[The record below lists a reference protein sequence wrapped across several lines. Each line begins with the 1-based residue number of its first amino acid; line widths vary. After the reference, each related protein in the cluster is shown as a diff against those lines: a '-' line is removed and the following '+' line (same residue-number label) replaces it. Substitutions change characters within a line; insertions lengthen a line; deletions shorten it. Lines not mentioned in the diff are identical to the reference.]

1 MLTSYNVL
9 PWTVATWNLK
19 ESQRDR
25 IQTLPL
31 RIDGA
36 LEKNILDRTWPRCA
50 GSRSFVISV
59 TIRCKGIFI
68 WKFLCLVLTIYITL
82 NKTQIS
88 ILSAVVMNS
97 IIPAVTVLGA
107 FNILENQFT
116 WLRYRTAAANGYRH
130 ILCNLSTLNIIL
142 RIINMFRIC
151 KFNYTNLT
159 AVALN

>member
-1 MLTSYNVL
+1 MEFER
-9 PWTVATWNLK
+9 
-19 ESQRDR
+19 ESARPDPNTAVTNR
-25 IQTLPL
+25 
-31 RIDGA
+31 RCSWK
-36 LEKNILDRTWPRCA
+36 KNI
-50 GSRSFVISV
+50 GSHLAEVCRKSLICDFR

-97 IIPAVTVLGA
+97 IIPALTVLGA

-130 ILCNLSTLNIIL
+130 LLCNLSTLNIIL